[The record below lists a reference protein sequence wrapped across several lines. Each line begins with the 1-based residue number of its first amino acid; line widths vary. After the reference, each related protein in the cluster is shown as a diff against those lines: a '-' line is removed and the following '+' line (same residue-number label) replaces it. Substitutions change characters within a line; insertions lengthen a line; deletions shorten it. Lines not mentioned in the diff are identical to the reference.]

1 MLINISGVYLTCSI
15 TKRCVKMEVAP
26 QEEPLPGNN
35 TEDVVAQCAATNEN
49 GVEDEVQPDVVAK
62 GVVTEEPAEHVVS
75 KSEEEEVPAVESNE
89 IDEVGNVEEAVVI
102 PEVADPLAVEE
113 STEPELVPN
122 SQPEAEEMP
131 VKQVEEDN
139 AVETVDAPETEEH
152 VTEEV
157 IETAPAEQ
165 VEVPILEQVI
175 VEEAPTEP
183 TLAEETEVSDCTD
196 RVNGMPV
203 LTKEEEATKNGA
215 EVEKPNEDDLVALAQ
230 SMEADEP
237 PPSEVKETAIPP
249 HILGHSLDADDEA
262 RNGKLRK
269 PRLGVKIPYRNLT
282 SQIVSKQEIADEIME
297 RSRIRNLS
305 AEAPEGGDIFF
316 TKKLTK
322 RLATKIA
329 PTSKPVSVSSIKVE
343 GSQKSGSSS
352 SSSSKTPNSSGS
364 KKVTDSNT
372 KKAGDTTTKK
382 VMNTSAKINDN
393 SDLIAILEGDDDW
406 DLMRLKSKPTDKR
419 TPEWERETA
428 LKQLREL
435 PKHRS
440 YSKAS
445 SSSSSKSSPE
455 KPKPPPPVEAVEED
469 PLQMDDNQE
478 PKFSMG
484 LVTKTYTRK
493 RKSSEDIKLLAA
505 TILQSQK
512 KITSDKEKKPS
523 SSTLHSEKVSSHTKP
538 KTYSHKPS
546 SSTKNEMPSL
556 KKESTS
562 APVTPKHSTIPTLTP
577 NVDKS
582 EKPEI
587 LQPQVVIAKT
597 VAEIKTPSPA
607 VAKTV
612 KTPLSSPNTYISKS
626 SRIVKKKK
634 IWDPDEETTPKY
646 FKVPTL
652 KTPENVHS
660 DTPKPSVLKPNNDKT
675 PVIKKPSIKKA
686 MMKKKKPKRLTE
698 VDRLLMDEGAVNLLY
713 AVKNTDE
720 LGNDKKKK
728 MVISLDRAQ
737 RELKNKTNEIKND
750 LQINS
755 TKDSPISLR
764 KKEGPSKTTPTKDIA
779 ATVPQRKKS
788 TSSANSPP
796 ASPAFYNQ
804 HAEASRIIRRH
815 SSSSFS
821 SENPEADESDRS
833 ARLSRKKIRP
843 RSERN
848 SSTFIIQHQEG
859 DEMEAVL
866 TSADAKYSRFSTF
879 KVVTF
884 PNFVQIILA
893 PQPSGHTTLSVDS
906 LTELRAMLHLLSND
920 DECSVVLLSS
930 SGNTFCE
937 GLNYKE
943 LYCNNR
949 IECMNIADNY
959 AMCVTDFLISLAQ
972 FSKILIAGIHGNA
985 MGLGV
990 TMLPLFDMVFASDV
1004 AKFSAPYASLGCAA
1018 EGGVLLSAPHVMNS
1032 ALASELFFGSRKLTA
1047 SDALRLGLVT
1057 RTFWPDKFQDELLS
1071 VLKAIADQSQQS
1083 MQAIKMQLKDHL
1095 LSDVETLLK
1104 SESSILVQ
1112 HWTSKECQGNFMNY
1126 SPSK

>member
-1 MLINISGVYLTCSI
+1 M
-15 TKRCVKMEVAP
+15 KMEVAP
-26 QEEPLPGNN
+26 QEEPLHDNN
-35 TEDVVAQCAATNEN
+35 TEDAVASNEN
-49 GVEDEVQPDVVAK
+49 GVGDEIQPDVAAK
-62 GVVTEEPAEHVVS
+62 EAVVEEPVEHAVS
-75 KSEEEEVPAVESNE
+75 KAEEEEQALKEGG
-89 IDEVGNVEEAVVI
+89 EVGTVEEVAVV
-102 PEVADPLAVEE
+102 PEVADPLTVEESVETEPVVKSQPEVEPAQQVDEVAVEE
-113 STEPELVPN
+113 
-122 SQPEAEEMP
+122 
-131 VKQVEEDN
+131 
-139 AVETVDAPETEEH
+139 TVAAPETEGH
-152 VTEEV
+152 VTEECM
-157 IETAPAEQ
+157 EAAPVEQ
-165 VEVPILEQVI
+165 DEIPTLEQVV
-175 VEEAPTEP
+175 VEEAPPTEL
-183 TLAEETEVSDCTD
+183 TLAEEPADDCTD
-196 RVNGMPV
+196 KVNGMPV
-203 LTKEEEATKNGA
+203 LISEEEAAKNGA
-215 EVEKPNEDDLVALAQ
+215 EATKSNEDDLE
-230 SMEADEP
+230 SEEADESH
-237 PPSEVKETAIPP
+237 PSEAKETTIPP
-249 HILGHSLDADDEA
+249 HILGHSLEVDDEI
-262 RNGKLRK
+262 RNGKVRK

-282 SQIVSKQEIADEIME
+282 SQIVSKQEIAEEIME
-297 RSRIRNLS
+297 RSRIRNLT

-329 PTSKPVSVSSIKVE
+329 PTPKGQSSASVKVE

-352 SSSSKTPNSSGS
+352 SSSPKVSTPS
-364 KKVTDSNT
+364 KKVTDSGT
-372 KKAGDTTTKK
+372 KKTGETTAKK
-382 VMNTSAKINDN
+382 VMDTSAKINDN

-406 DLMRLKSKPTDKR
+406 DLMRLKSKPLEKR

-435 PKHRS
+435 PKHRG
-440 YSKAS
+440 YSK
-445 SSSSSKSSPE
+445 SSSKSSPE
-455 KPKPPPPVEAVEED
+455 KSKPPPSVEAAEED
-469 PLQMDDNQE
+469 PLQADDNQE

-512 KITSDKEKKPS
+512 KIISEKEKKPS
-523 SSTLHSEKVSSHTKP
+523 SSAPNSDKVSSHSKP
-538 KTYSHKPS
+538 RTYSHK
-546 SSTKNEMPSL
+546 STKNEMPSL
-556 KKESTS
+556 KKESAS
-562 APVTPKHSTIPTLTP
+562 APVTPKHSTVPPTLTP
-577 NVDKS
+577 NVDAS
-582 EKPEI
+582 EIPDN
-587 LQPQVVIAKT
+587 LQPQVIVAK
-597 VAEIKTPSPA
+597 VAIETKTPSPA
-607 VAKTV
+607 KIV

-646 FKVPTL
+646 FKVPNL
-652 KTPENVHS
+652 KSPETVHS

-675 PVIKKPSIKKA
+675 PVVKKPSIKKV

-720 LGNDKKKK
+720 IGGEKKKK
-728 MVISLDRAQ
+728 SVISLDRAQ

-764 KKEGPSKTTPTKDIA
+764 KKEGPSKTTPTKEIA
-779 ATVPQRKKS
+779 ASVLHRKKS

-796 ASPAFYNQ
+796 ASPASYNQ

-821 SENPEADESDRS
+821 SENPEGDDSDRGIRQKS
-833 ARLSRKKIRP
+833 DGTRRKIRP

-848 SSTFIIQHQEG
+848 SSTFIIQHQDG
-859 DEMEAVL
+859 DEVESVM
-866 TSADAKYSRFSTF
+866 TSSDEKYSRFGTF

-884 PNFVQIILA
+884 PNFVQIILE
-893 PQPSGHTTLSVDS
+893 PQPTGRTTLSVDS

-930 SGNTFCE
+930 SGKTFCE

-949 IECMNIADNY
+949 IECMNIAENY
-959 AMCVTDFLISLAQ
+959 AMSVRDFLISLAQ
-972 FSKILIAGIHGNA
+972 FPKILVAGVHGNA
-985 MGLGV
+985 MGLAV
-990 TMLPLFDMVFASDV
+990 TMLPLFDMVFASDA
-1004 AKFSAPYASLGCAA
+1004 AKFSVPYASLGCAA
-1018 EGGVLLSAPHVMNS
+1018 EGGVLLSAPHVMNG

-1057 RTFWPDKFQDELLS
+1057 RTFWPEKFQDELIS

-1112 HWTSKECQGNFMNY
+1112 HWTSKECQANFMNY
-1126 SPSK
+1126 GPSK